1 MAILADEDTRM
12 IIQGITGRE
21 AVTFTR
27 DLLDYGAKVVG
38 GVTPGKGGW
47 EVHGVPVFDCVR
59 QITSKERVDASIIS
73 VPPAFVRG
81 AAFEALDNGINLLI
95 IVTERIPRRDVV
107 EIITYA
113 NKLGGRVIGP
123 NSLGL
128 ICPHKTKLG
137 MIGGRA
143 EDVKKAYS
151 PGNIGI
157 ISRSGGMTTEIAN
170 LLTLNGLGQSTCISV
185 GGDPVIGSTFVD
197 LIPLFEADSET
208 HGIVIFCE
216 PGGTAEEYL
225 AEHVKTKK
233 VTKPIVAFVAGRFVD
248 SMSGVRFGHA
258 AVMVEGNRGTTR
270 GKIQAFREA
279 GILVAEDFSAIP
291 QLLAQNIPAH

>member
-1 MAILADEDTRM
+1 MAILVDEDTRV

-27 DLLDYGAKVVG
+27 DLVDYGTKIAG

-47 EVHGVPVFDCVR
+47 EVHGIPVYDCVKL
-59 QITSKERVDASIIS
+59 ITKKERVDASIIS
-73 VPPAFVRG
+73 VPPPFVRG
-81 AAFEALDNGINLLI
+81 AAFEALDNGIKLLV
-95 IVTERIPRRDVV
+95 IVTERIPRRDVL
-107 EIITYA
+107 EIIAYA
-113 NKLGGRVIGP
+113 HKFESRIIGP

-128 ICPHKTKLG
+128 ICPHRAKLG
-137 MIGGRA
+137 MIGGRV

-170 LLTLNGLGQSTCISV
+170 LLTLKGLGQSTCVSV
-185 GGDPVIGSTFVD
+185 GGDPIIGSTFVD
-197 LIPLFEADSET
+197 LIPLFQEDPET
-208 HGIVIFCE
+208 HGVVIFCE
-216 PGGTAEEYL
+216 PGGTAEEDL
-225 AEHVKTKK
+225 AEYVKINKTH
-233 VTKPIVAFVAGRFVD
+233 KPIVAFVAGRFAD

-258 AVMVEGNRGTTR
+258 AVMVEGNRGTTK

-279 GILVAEDFSAIP
+279 GIHVAEDFSAIP
-291 QLLAQNIPAH
+291 QLLIQNLPVH